1 MTTPPGEERPRVLVV
16 DDTPEN
22 LQLMHA
28 LLKESYRVLLAN
40 GGAAA
45 LRLARLEPRPDLI
58 LLDIMMPE
66 LNGYTVCEALKA
78 DPETAPIP
86 VIFLTARGEV
96 EDEEMG
102 FRSGCVDY
110 ITKPV
115 SPPTL
120 LARVAN
126 HLALKAASDQLA
138 YNNRY
143 LIEEVERRTRE
154 VQMVQDVTIMAM
166 ASLAETRDIETGM
179 HIRRT
184 QHYVRTL
191 AERLRKMWEEKGL
204 EAASVPAEL
213 SDEII
218 EIMYKSAP
226 LHDIGKVGIPDAI
239 LLKPGAL
246 DAAEFE
252 IMKTHTTLG
261 LETIAAAE
269 KLLDAPSTFLSV
281 ARQIACSHHEKW
293 DGSGYPHALAGE
305 AIPLPA
311 RLMAVA
317 DVYDALISRRV
328 YKEPFS
334 HERAV
339 SMIEAGSGS
348 HFDPTVVSAFLIEVE
363 TFRSIAQRFQDE

>member
-1 MTTPPGEERPRVLVV
+1 MTIPPGEERPRVLVV

-86 VIFLTARGEV
+86 VIFLTARGKV
-96 EDEEMG
+96 QDEEMG

-204 EAASVPAEL
+204 ETASIPAEL

-252 IMKTHTTLG
+252 IMKSHTTLG

>member
-1 MTTPPGEERPRVLVV
+1 MLVV

-22 LQLMHA
+22 LHLMHGV
-28 LLKESYRVLLAN
+28 LKERYRVLLAN
-40 GGAAA
+40 GGVAA
-45 LRLARLEPRPDLI
+45 LRLARLKPRPDLI

-66 LNGYTVCEALKA
+66 LDGYAVCEALKA

-86 VIFLTARGEV
+86 VIFLTARSQV
-96 EDEEMG
+96 EDEERG

-110 ITKPV
+110 ITKPI

-120 LARVAN
+120 MARVAN
-126 HLALKAASDQLA
+126 HLALKAASDRLA
-138 YNNRY
+138 HNNRT

-191 AERLRKMWEEKGL
+191 AERLRRMWEEKSADTGSL
-204 EAASVPAEL
+204 PADL
-213 SDEII
+213 SDEMI

-239 LLKPGAL
+239 LLKPGPL
-246 DAAEFE
+246 DAAEFA
-252 IMKTHTTLG
+252 IMKTHTILG
-261 LETIAAAE
+261 LKTIAAAE
-269 KLLDAPSTFLSV
+269 KLLDRPSSFLSV
-281 ARQIACSHHEKW
+281 ARQIACCHHEKW
-293 DGSGYPHALAGE
+293 DGSGYPHGLAGE

-328 YKEPFS
+328 YKQPFL

-339 SMIEAGSGS
+339 AMIEAGSGR
-348 HFDPTVVSAFLIEVE
+348 HFDPTVVSAFLSEAE
-363 TFRSIAQRFQDE
+363 TFRAIAQRFQDE

>member
-154 VQMVQDVTIMAM
+154 IQMVQDVTIMAM

-348 HFDPTVVSAFLIEVE
+348 HFDPTVVSAFLIEIE

>member
-1 MTTPPGEERPRVLVV
+1 MTAPAGQERPRVLVV

-28 LLKESYRVLLAN
+28 LLRERYRVLLAN
-40 GGAAA
+40 GGVAA

-66 LNGYTVCEALKA
+66 LDGYAVCEALKA

-86 VIFLTARGEV
+86 VIFLTARSQV
-96 EDEEMG
+96 EDEERG

-110 ITKPV
+110 ITKPI

-126 HLALKAASDQLA
+126 HLALKAASNLLA
-138 YNNRY
+138 HNNRY

-191 AERLRKMWEEKGL
+191 AERLRRMREE
-204 EAASVPAEL
+204 ESRDTASMLAEL
-213 SDEII
+213 SDEMI

-239 LLKPGAL
+239 LLKPGPL

-252 IMKTHTTLG
+252 IMKSHTTLG

-269 KLLDAPSTFLSV
+269 KLLDAPSSFLSV
-281 ARQIACSHHEKW
+281 ARQIAFCHHEKW
-293 DGSGYPHALAGE
+293 DGSGYPHGLAGE

-317 DVYDALISRRV
+317 DVYDALISRRI
-328 YKEPFS
+328 YKEPFP

-339 SMIEAGSGS
+339 AMIEAGSGS
-348 HFDPTVVSAFLIEVE
+348 HFDPTVVRAFLSEAE
-363 TFRSIAQRFQDE
+363 TFRAIAQRFRDG

>member
-1 MTTPPGEERPRVLVV
+1 MTAPPGQERPRVLVV

-22 LQLMHA
+22 LHLMHG
-28 LLKESYRVLLAN
+28 LLKQRYRVLLAN
-40 GGAAA
+40 GGVAA

-58 LLDIMMPE
+58 LLDIKMPE
-66 LNGYTVCEALKA
+66 LDGYAVCEALKA

-86 VIFLTARGEV
+86 VIFLTARSQV
-96 EDEEMG
+96 EDEERG

-110 ITKPV
+110 ITKPI

-120 LARVAN
+120 MARVAN
-126 HLALKAASDQLA
+126 HLALKAASDRLA
-138 YNNRY
+138 HNNRT
-143 LIEEVERRTRE
+143 LTEEVERRTRE

-191 AERLRKMWEEKGL
+191 AERLRRMWEEKSTDTG
-204 EAASVPAEL
+204 SIPAEL
-213 SDEII
+213 NDEMI

-226 LHDIGKVGIPDAI
+226 LHDIGKVGIPDTI
-239 LLKPGAL
+239 LLKPGPL
-246 DAAEFE
+246 DAAEFA

-261 LETIAAAE
+261 LQAIAGAE
-269 KLLDAPSTFLSV
+269 KLLDRPSSFLSV
-281 ARQIACSHHEKW
+281 ARQIACCHHEKW
-293 DGSGYPHALAGE
+293 DGSGYPHGLAGE

-317 DVYDALISRRV
+317 DVYDALISRRI
-328 YKEPFS
+328 YKEPFP

-339 SMIEAGSGS
+339 AMIEAGSGS
-348 HFDPTVVSAFLIEVE
+348 HFDPTVVSALLSEAD
-363 TFRSIAQRFQDE
+363 TFRAIAQRFQDE

>member
-1 MTTPPGEERPRVLVV
+1 MTIPPGQECPRVLVV

-22 LQLMHA
+22 LHLMHG
-28 LLKESYRVLLAN
+28 LLKERYRVLLAN
-40 GGAAA
+40 GGLAA

-58 LLDIMMPE
+58 LLNIMMPE
-66 LNGYTVCEALKA
+66 LDGYAVCEVLKA

-86 VIFLTARGEV
+86 VIFLTARNQV
-96 EDEEMG
+96 EDEERG
-102 FRSGCVDY
+102 FQCGCVDY
-110 ITKPV
+110 ITKPI
-115 SPPTL
+115 SPPIL

-126 HLALKAASDQLA
+126 HLALKAASDRLTH
-138 YNNRY
+138 NNRY

-166 ASLAETRDIETGM
+166 ASLAETRDIETGT

-184 QHYVRTL
+184 QHYVLTL
-191 AERLRKMWEEKGL
+191 AKRLRRMWEE
-204 EAASVPAEL
+204 ESADTASIPAEL
-213 SDEII
+213 TDEMI

-239 LLKPGAL
+239 LLKPGPL

-252 IMKTHTTLG
+252 IMKGHTTLG
-261 LETIAAAE
+261 FQAIAAAE
-269 KLLDAPSTFLSV
+269 KLLDRPSSFLSV

-293 DGSGYPHALAGE
+293 DGSGYPHGLAGE

-317 DVYDALISRRV
+317 DVYDALISRRI
-328 YKEPFS
+328 YKESFS

-339 SMIEAGSGS
+339 AMIEAGSGS
-348 HFDPTVVSAFLIEVE
+348 HFDPTVVRAFLSEAE
-363 TFRSIAQRFQDE
+363 TLRSIAQRFQDE

>member
-1 MTTPPGEERPRVLVV
+1 MTAPAGQERPRVLVV

-28 LLKESYRVLLAN
+28 LLRERYRVLLAN
-40 GGAAA
+40 GGVAA

-66 LNGYTVCEALKA
+66 LDGYAVCEALKA

-86 VIFLTARGEV
+86 VIFLTARSQV
-96 EDEEMG
+96 ADEERG

-110 ITKPV
+110 ITKPI

-126 HLALKAASDQLA
+126 HLALKAASDLLA
-138 YNNRY
+138 HNNRY

-154 VQMVQDVTIMAM
+154 VQMAQDVTIMAM

-184 QHYVRTL
+184 QYYVRTL
-191 AERLRKMWEEKGL
+191 AERLRRMREE
-204 EAASVPAEL
+204 ESRDNASMPAEL
-213 SDEII
+213 SDEMI

-239 LLKPGAL
+239 LLKPGPL

-252 IMKTHTTLG
+252 IMKSHTTLG

-269 KLLDAPSTFLSV
+269 KLLDAPSSFLSV
-281 ARQIACSHHEKW
+281 ARQIAFCHHEKW
-293 DGSGYPHALAGE
+293 DGSGYPHGLAGE

-317 DVYDALISRRV
+317 DVYDALISRRI

-339 SMIEAGSGS
+339 AMIEAGSGG
-348 HFDPTVVSAFLIEVE
+348 HFDPTVVHAFLSEAE
-363 TFRSIAQRFQDE
+363 TFRAIAQRFRDS